1 MESNSLAVLSE
12 LDTFERE
19 YLSEYEK
26 LYMKDKEGNKDLN
39 VLAIEELKRAQY
51 FFAYLRTQ
59 EKLYNK
65 ERNRVAKLKE

>member
-39 VLAIEELKRAQY
+39 VLAIEELKRA
-51 FFAYLRTQ
+51 
-59 EKLYNK
+59 
-65 ERNRVAKLKE
+65 